1 MTVMATN
8 GGGNGRIGVGLLGA
22 PAVPQMVELAQLAEA
37 RGFESV
43 WVAETRMT
51 RDGIAP
57 CAAIAMGTSRIKIGT
72 GIINV
77 YTRGAVLIGVSFVG
91 LDEISGGRIIMGLG
105 AGSPLVLLPQGV
117 AFDKP
122 LTRLRETIDVV
133 QPLLRGEKVTFEG
146 ETIQVQG
153 AQLEVKPPRD
163 HIPLYLGV
171 TGPRALEL
179 AGEKGDGVML
189 NAFLPTAY
197 VERALQRVDAG
208 ARRAGKTLDDV
219 DVAGAVVVSVDED
232 AGMARDRARA
242 FIALYLSLFPNI
254 AQETGL
260 PDDLVAR
267 TREAFTQGGQAAAA
281 EHVDDSVVDYLT
293 ASGTPE
299 ECHRRIEAYRAAGLQ
314 LPILFPLDPNVRL
327 SIETMGPMA
336 ENIVQSG
343 GVA

>member
-1 MTVMATN
+1 MSVN
-8 GGGNGRIGVGLLGA
+8 GNGRIGVGLLGA

-57 CAAIAMGTSRIKIGT
+57 CAAIAMATSRIKIGT

-77 YTRGAVLIGVSFVG
+77 YTRGAVLIAVSFVG
-91 LDEISGGRIIMGLG
+91 LDEVSEGRIIMGLG

-117 AFDKP
+117 TFEKP

-133 QPLLRGEKVTFEG
+133 QTLLRGETVTFEG
-146 ETIQVQG
+146 QTIRVHEARLETT
-153 AQLEVKPPRD
+153 PPRE

-171 TGPRALEL
+171 TGPKALEL

-189 NAFLPTAY
+189 NAFLPTSY
-197 VERALQRVDAG
+197 VVRALERLDVG
-208 ARRAGKTLDDV
+208 ARRAGKRLEDL
-219 DVAGAVVVSVDED
+219 DVAGALVVSVDDNAEV
-232 AGMARDRARA
+232 ARDRARA

-260 PDDLVAR
+260 PDELVAG
-267 TREAFTQGGQAAAA
+267 TREAFHGEGQAAAA
-281 EHVDDSVVDYLT
+281 EHIGDDVVDYLT

-299 ECHRRIEAYRAAGLQ
+299 ECRQRIEAYRAAGLQ
-314 LPILFPLDPNVRL
+314 LPILFPLEPNVQM
-327 SIETMGPMA
+327 SIEMLGPVT
-336 ENIVQSG
+336 EDIVQTG

>member
-1 MTVMATN
+1 MPLN
-8 GGGNGRIGVGLLGA
+8 GNGRIGLGLLGA
-22 PAVPQMVELAQLAEA
+22 PQVPQMVELAQLAEKND
-37 RGFESV
+37 FESV
-43 WVAETRMT
+43 WVAETRLT

-91 LDEISGGRIIMGLG
+91 LDEVSQGRIVMGLG

-117 AFDKP
+117 DFEKP

-133 QPLLRGEKVTFEG
+133 QPLLRGEEVTFEG
-146 ETIQVQG
+146 EVITVRG
-153 AQLEVKPPRD
+153 AKLETRPLRE

-189 NAFLPTAY
+189 NAFLPTSY
-197 VERALQRVDAG
+197 VERALERIEAG
-208 ARRAGKTLDDV
+208 AGRAGRSLEDV
-219 DVAGAVVVSVDED
+219 DIGGAVVVSVDED
-232 AGMARDRARA
+232 SAVAKDRARA

-254 AQETGL
+254 AQETDL
-260 PDDLVAR
+260 PDDLIAQ
-267 TREAFTQGGQAAAA
+267 TRRAFDDEGQEEAAKYI
-281 EHVDDSVVDYLT
+281 DDEVVDFLT

-299 ECHRRIEAYRAAGLQ
+299 ECRERLDAYRAAGVQ
-314 LPILFPLDPNVRL
+314 LPILFPLEPNVRMAV
-327 SIETMGPMA
+327 ETLGP
-336 ENIVQSG
+336 SPRS
-343 GVA
+343 

>member
-1 MTVMATN
+1 MSV
-8 GGGNGRIGVGLLGA
+8 NGRIGLGLLGA
-22 PAVPQMVELAQLAEA
+22 PAVPQMVELAQLAEDN
-37 RGFESV
+37 GFESV

-91 LDEISGGRIIMGLG
+91 LDEISQGRIIMGLG

-117 AFDKP
+117 EFDKP

-133 QPLLRGEKVTFEG
+133 QPLLRGEEVHYEG
-146 ETIQVQG
+146 ETICVKG
-153 AQLEVKPPRD
+153 AQLETRPLRE

-189 NAFLPTAY
+189 NAFLPTSY
-197 VERALQRVDAG
+197 VERALRRVEAG
-208 ARRAGKTLDDV
+208 ARRADKTLQDV
-219 DVAGAVVVSVDED
+219 DISGAVVVSVDED
-232 AGMARDRARA
+232 SKTAKDRARA

-254 AQETGL
+254 AEETGL
-260 PDDLVAR
+260 PDELVKR
-267 TREAFTQGGQAAAA
+267 TRAAFSGEGPEAAARHI
-281 EHVDDSVVDYLT
+281 EDDVVDYLT
-293 ASGTPE
+293 AAGTAA
-299 ECHRRIEAYRAAGLQ
+299 ECRERIDAYRDAGLQ
-314 LPILFPLDPNVRL
+314 MPILFPLDPNVRMAV
-327 SIETMGPMA
+327 ETLGPGRA
-336 ENIVQSG
+336 
-343 GVA
+343 